1 MAWAYAELA
10 KEASRRGGPL
20 ALRRFYTGQG
30 VVIGGV
36 VASAAIAGTLA
47 HDKRSKRRAAAA
59 AAAEAAPAATGA
71 PAPGDASEPGRS

>member
-20 ALRRFYTGQG
+20 ALRCFYTGQG
-30 VVIGGV
+30 VIIGGV
-36 VASAAIAGTLA
+36 VASAAIAGTLT
-47 HDKRSKRRAAAA
+47 HDKRSKRRAAA

-71 PAPGDASEPGRS
+71 PAAGDAPEPGRS